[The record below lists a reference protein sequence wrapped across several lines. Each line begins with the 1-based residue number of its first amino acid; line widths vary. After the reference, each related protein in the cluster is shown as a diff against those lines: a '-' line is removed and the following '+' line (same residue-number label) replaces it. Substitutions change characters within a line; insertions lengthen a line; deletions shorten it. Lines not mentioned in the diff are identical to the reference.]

1 MRVLRHPGAQ
11 AVSELDRAQM
21 LLRLA
26 AEFIREHAPVEMVRY
41 DNADCDGY
49 CLADDC
55 EAAADALDE
64 DMP

>member
-1 MRVLRHPGAQ
+1 
-11 AVSELDRAQM
+11 VSELDRAQM

-64 DMP
+64 ELP